1 MPDDLDSTTVP
12 AGMIE
17 ELEALE
23 SEPVEIGSKGIPA
36 SFAGRLRDI
45 RDAGWLVL
53 GGDVPLP
60 VLVLREAA
68 LEHNLRAGQEFC
80 SRNGAW
86 LAPHGKTTMAP
97 QLFGRQL
104 AAGAWAITVAN
115 VPQLQVCRRFRI
127 PRVLV
132 ANEIL
137 DVYDLRYI
145 AQQLRSD
152 PQLDLYLLADSAEGV
167 NRLGSALVEAGT
179 TRRVSVLVEIGL
191 HGGRAGVRTPEQAI
205 SVAQAI
211 LKQPALRFSGVE
223 GFEGA
228 VHAASKSEQTAS
240 VDSFLE
246 RMQATAKRLR
256 PLHDPAE
263 GAFIFSAGGTL
274 FADRVIKVS
283 RSEALDSAQLVLRM
297 GCYIAH
303 DSNFYD
309 RHSAFGAASIRR
321 DDEPLLQPAL
331 ELWSGVLSRPEP
343 TLCILSMGKR
353 DAPTDVALPTP
364 LYLSAGGSLPSA
376 LEGEHEVIDI
386 NDQHTFLRVP
396 ESSAINVGDLIGCG
410 ISHPCAA
417 FDRWRYIMLVD
428 DDRRVTGA
436 IKTFF

>member
-1 MPDDLDSTTVP
+1 MPDNLAGTTLP
-12 AGMIE
+12 RAMIE
-17 ELEALE
+17 ELDALE

-45 RDAGWLVL
+45 RNSGWRVL

-60 VLVLREAA
+60 VLILREAA
-68 LEHNLRAGQEFC
+68 LDHNLRAGQEFC
-80 SRNGAW
+80 ARSGAW

-97 QLFGRQL
+97 QLFARQL

-115 VPQLQVCRRFRI
+115 VSQLQVCRRFRI
-127 PRVLV
+127 PRVLI

-137 DVYDLRYI
+137 DAYDLQYI
-145 AQQLRSD
+145 AQELALD
-152 PQLDLYLLADSAEGV
+152 PQLDLYLLADSTEGV
-167 NRLGSALVEAGT
+167 NRLSSALREAGT

-191 HGGRAGVRTPEQAI
+191 HGGRAGVRTLEQARL
-205 SVAQAI
+205 VAQAI
-211 LKQPALRFSGVE
+211 LTQPALRFAGVE

-228 VHAASKSEQTAS
+228 VHGASESEQTAN
-240 VDSFLE
+240 VDAFLE
-246 RMQATAKRLR
+246 RMQVIAKRLR
-256 PLHDPAE
+256 PLHDPVE

-274 FADRVIKVS
+274 YADRVVKVA
-283 RSEALDSAQLVLRM
+283 RAEALDAEQLVLRM

-309 RHSAFGAASIRR
+309 RNSAFGAASTRR
-321 DDEPLLQPAL
+321 EDEPLLQPAL
-331 ELWSGVLSRPEP
+331 ELWSVVLSRPES
-343 TLCILSMGKR
+343 TLCILGMGKR

-364 LYLSAGGSLPSA
+364 LYRSSDAMLSA
-376 LEGEHEVIDI
+376 LEGVHEVIDI

-396 ESSAINVGDLIGCG
+396 ESSEISVGDLVGCG
-410 ISHPCAA
+410 VSHPCAA